1 MAVLG
6 GHTKPLCEGDI
17 EAETCMSR
25 GSQAWKGPGEERQ
38 MRTPVMEGGGTAEEQ
53 EKASVAVTD
62 EQEGGGVGKE
72 NRILTGKGIT
82 EAEDSSTFHS
92 PGDSVD
98 LWAIPGLC
106 LLR

>member
-1 MAVLG
+1 
-6 GHTKPLCEGDI
+6 
-17 EAETCMSR
+17 
-25 GSQAWKGPGEERQ
+25 
-38 MRTPVMEGGGTAEEQ
+38 MRTPVTEGGGTAEEQ

-82 EAEDSSTFHS
+82 MATVAEASSTFHS